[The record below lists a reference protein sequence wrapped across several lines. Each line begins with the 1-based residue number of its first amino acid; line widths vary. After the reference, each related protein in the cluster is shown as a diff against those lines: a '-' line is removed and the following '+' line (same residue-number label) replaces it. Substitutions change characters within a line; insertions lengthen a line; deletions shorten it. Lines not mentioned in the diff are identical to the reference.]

1 MPFRI
6 YAHRPELA
14 PPDVNEIP
22 VLITCH
28 ASEPLTIKISPAWW
42 MVLRVDHGCPL
53 AAPGSGAAL
62 NVAAVVKVP
71 MEPRPQVAP
80 C

>member
-1 MPFRI
+1 LAPRNGRRPVLRCLGLEPRLPFRI

-28 ASEPLTIKISPAWW
+28 ASEPIDYQDLAGG
-42 MVLRVDHGCPL
+42 VELNPL
-53 AAPGSGAAL
+53 ACLECAGF
-62 NVAAVVKVP
+62 
-71 MEPRPQVAP
+71 P
-80 C
+80 CA